1 MDPVIVT
8 GRQTAEGNAG
18 EGDRLGGHE
27 VITLFVENLS
37 ENLHWKGLWFSFA
50 RHGEVV
56 NVYIARKRSRGGKRF
71 GFVRMKGLE
80 SAEWVMNRLHGF
92 ILYGSKLTVKRAR
105 NNFEWDRKRFSGS
118 LPHIPGTM
126 GNSVGTSLGHGE
138 GLEASRLRR
147 VSGDIAKVSMGNEKP
162 KRITGHVEVE
172 DLWRLRRCLV
182 GVSDTICNVS
192 SIHQRLVT
200 WGLGKI
206 NVQRLGAKM
215 FLLTIEDEKLFLMLE
230 DVNWSYLKEIF
241 KEVTPW
247 SEKFSYTERATWIEI
262 RGLPL
267 HCWNNVTLKKIAELW
282 GTFEALGAN
291 FKHSLDCEKVTVLI
305 ATNQAR
311 RIEEIVEILE
321 VSEKS
326 DESTGVSIPSAEKRL
341 EVESVDRSRPG
352 TEAEVL
358 QSLWA
363 ERNCINDDSRE
374 MEAFR
379 GKVNFLELM
388 GGECNDLSGVN
399 GVERGMGEIR
409 VWNGGIEGNGVAEEA
424 NINPTHEQLGGE
436 LGRELTKV
444 QGPDF
449 ELISDV
455 LHHSGPQ
462 GIRVEVGPAACSM
475 GPLGIEDY
483 LGGADVIPSHNQK
496 LSWVDIVSGKEN
508 SGLLVSK
515 DLVDGK
521 ITEHGSDRGFIVD
534 FDEDKVNRK
543 KRKAKKYGSI
553 LDIQN
558 QSISE
563 FERRRRDKALK
574 KRSWS
579 KEQLED
585 TKLSGKSLSDSDI
598 NNRVSVIV
606 KEVR

>member
-1 MDPVIVT
+1 MVGNNREADPIIVT

-18 EGDRLGGHE
+18 EGDRLRGHE
-27 VITLFVENLS
+27 VITLFVENLP
-37 ENLHWKGLWFSFA
+37 ENLHWKGLWFLFA
-50 RHGEVV
+50 RHGEVA

-71 GFVRMKGLE
+71 GFIRTKGLE
-80 SAEWVMNRLHGF
+80 LAERVMNRLHGF

-105 NNFEWDRKRFSGS
+105 NNFELDRKRFSGS
-118 LPHIPGTM
+118 LPHKPRTM

-182 GVSDTICNVS
+182 GVSDTICSVS
-192 SIHQRLVT
+192 SINQRLVT
-200 WGLGKI
+200 WGLGEI

-241 KEVTPW
+241 KECDL
-247 SEKFSYTERATWIEI
+247 EI
-262 RGLPL
+262 R
-267 HCWNNVTLKKIAELW
+267 

-311 RIEEIVEILE
+311 RIEEIVEVELGDRVFQANVKEIGFNDGTTYPLSNIGKKILE

-326 DESTGVSIPSAEKRL
+326 NESTSVSIPSAEKRL
-341 EVESVDRSRPG
+341 EVESVDRSRPR

-374 MEAFR
+374 KEAFR

-388 GGECNDLSGVN
+388 GGECNDLLGVN
-399 GVERGMGEIR
+399 DVERGAGEIR
-409 VWNGGIEGNGVAEEA
+409 VWNGGTEGNEVAEEA
-424 NINPTHEQLGGE
+424 NINPTHDQLGGE
-436 LGRELTKV
+436 LGHELTKV

-449 ELISDV
+449 ELISNV

-462 GIRVEVGPAACSM
+462 GIRVEVDPTACSI
-475 GPLGIEDY
+475 GLLGIEDY
-483 LGGADVIPSHNQK
+483 LGGADIIPYHNQK
-496 LSWVDIVSGKEN
+496 LSWVDIMSGKEN

-534 FDEDKVNRK
+534 SDEDKANRR

-574 KRSWS
+574 KRSWWILNFRAS
-579 KEQLED
+579 ISQILISIIEFQ
-585 TKLSGKSLSDSDI
+585 
-598 NNRVSVIV
+598 
-606 KEVR
+606 

>member
-1 MDPVIVT
+1 
-8 GRQTAEGNAG
+8 
-18 EGDRLGGHE
+18 
-27 VITLFVENLS
+27 
-37 ENLHWKGLWFSFA
+37 
-50 RHGEVV
+50 
-56 NVYIARKRSRGGKRF
+56 
-71 GFVRMKGLE
+71 MKGLE

-147 VSGDIAKVSMGNEKP
+147 K
-162 KRITGHVEVE
+162 
-172 DLWRLRRCLV
+172 
-182 GVSDTICNVS
+182 
-192 SIHQRLVT
+192 
-200 WGLGKI
+200 
-206 NVQRLGAKM
+206 
-215 FLLTIEDEKLFLMLE
+215 
-230 DVNWSYLKEIF
+230 
-241 KEVTPW
+241 
-247 SEKFSYTERATWIEI
+247 
-262 RGLPL
+262 
-267 HCWNNVTLKKIAELW
+267 
-282 GTFEALGAN
+282 
-291 FKHSLDCEKVTVLI
+291 
-305 ATNQAR
+305 
-311 RIEEIVEILE
+311 ILE

-534 FDEDKVNRK
+534 FDEDKIEDSVIHQNFILLEGCCMMGRLRCVVGNVYAPCNLHEQALLWGELRALKANKSLCWIIGGDFNAVRLRSEKSGCSFIESGCREFNNCIADCGLVDLPMCWDIIRK
-543 KRKAKKYGSI
+543 KQGAA
-553 LDIQN
+553 
-558 QSISE
+558 E
-563 FERRRRDKALK
+563 
-574 KRSWS
+574 
-579 KEQLED
+579 
-585 TKLSGKSLSDSDI
+585 
-598 NNRVSVIV
+598 
-606 KEVR
+606 